1 MCLCRRFCTKLRN
14 IKCSSGIFNQSCC
27 AILLLFCPPG
37 RCELYGDPHYIS
49 FQGVAFDFLDEC
61 TYVLVEERSPRY
73 HLTIAVENIYCVPGL
88 QGSCA
93 KGIIVKYQNNIATLN
108 REPSLVGVQVGY
120 NIIIVC
126 HVSMLLSMWFINDA
140 R

>member
-1 MCLCRRFCTKLRN
+1 MFIRD
-14 IKCSSGIFNQSCC
+14 IQ
-27 AILLLFCPPG
+27 AILLWDPLLLCPPG

-61 TYVLVEERSPRY
+61 TYVLVEERSPHY
-73 HLTIAVENIYCVPGL
+73 NLTIAVENIYCVPVL

-108 REPSLVGVQVGY
+108 IKPTLFAVQVGY
-120 NIIIVC
+120 NAYLYL
-126 HVSMLLSMWFINDA
+126 SSGMLACFFQCGS
-140 R
+140 